1 MGLKIRQF
9 WLRKSSNNSR
19 WNLTPDNPYDIIESC
34 ALLNVKGLG
43 YENSITSKQVD
54 SDYYATEKK
63 SKNTSITGTLYFRN
77 DKHIQNFMQWIG
89 SLDNEIEFHYSP
101 NGDVFYS
108 DLISDSWYK
117 KVIINKFEKAE
128 KNIYGWYEVS
138 VTFLTL
144 SDVWYR
150 NKTISTHNT
159 SSVGVPHTYPYFY
172 SFYYSG
178 KNVLAIDIN
187 NQGRE
192 IGCLI
197 KIKNKSDVT
206 MSDPQWYL
214 ETSKV
219 NIYGEKYTS
228 IQYAKFNIIMGA
240 NYELQVDSNSTTQRA
255 EVITSSKDVLNV
267 VDAQE
272 PDYQYINFIRLS
284 NGKNKVIFMVDID
297 KVDIELSYQ
306 LQSEVAY

>member
-1 MGLKIRQF
+1 MGLKVRQF
-9 WLRKSSNNSR
+9 WLRKNDDSR
-19 WNLTPDNPYDIIESC
+19 WNLTPDKPGNIFGGC
-34 ALLNVKGLG
+34 LLANVKGLG
-43 YENSITSKQVD
+43 YENSITTKQVD
-54 SDYYATEKK
+54 SDYYATEKN

-77 DKHIQNFMQWIG
+77 DKHIKNFIEWIG

-101 NGDVFYS
+101 NGDVISS

-117 KVIINKFEKAE
+117 KVIINKFDRAE

-150 NKTISTHNT
+150 NKKVSTQNST
-159 SSVGVPHTYPYFY
+159 SVGTPHTYPYFY
-172 SFYYSG
+172 PYYYSG

-187 NQGRE
+187 NPGRE

-197 KIKNKSDVT
+197 KIKNKNDVI
-206 MSDPQWYL
+206 MSNPQWYL

-219 NIYGEKYTS
+219 NVYGEKYTS
-228 IQYAKFNIIMGA
+228 IQYAKFNITMGA

-255 EVITSSKDVLNV
+255 EVVTSSNNVLNV
-267 VDAQE
+267 VDSQE
-272 PDYQYINFIRLS
+272 PNYQYINFIRLN
-284 NGKNKVIFMVDID
+284 NGNNKVIFMIDID
-297 KVDIELSYQ
+297 KADIEISYQ